1 RASRHRQRAGHD
13 REPVRQ
19 DRVLPAG
26 ECPMSE
32 IIPLQAFPSQQV
44 QVQLN
49 GQAVTLNIFQQ
60 AYGLYV
66 DVFVGASAI
75 IQGVI
80 AENLN
85 RIVRSTYLGFEGDF
99 AFWDTQGEDDPIYTG
114 LGSRFQLVYIDPT
127 DLATLE

>member
-1 RASRHRQRAGHD
+1 
-13 REPVRQ
+13 
-19 DRVLPAG
+19 
-26 ECPMSE
+26 MSE

>member
-1 RASRHRQRAGHD
+1 
-13 REPVRQ
+13 
-19 DRVLPAG
+19 
-26 ECPMSE
+26 MTE
-32 IIPLQAFPSQQV
+32 IVPLQAFASQQV

-66 DVFVGASAI
+66 DVFVGATAI

-85 RIVRSTYLGFEGDF
+85 RIVRSTYLGFQGDL
-99 AFWDTQGEDDPIYTG
+99 AFWDTQGTEDPIYTG
-114 LGSRFQLVYIDPT
+114 LGTRWQLVYIDPT